1 VLNQPVG
8 LPPCAA
14 VPVTDAAC
22 EHDAH
27 HPVAGGYL
35 LRPLTADS

>member
-1 VLNQPVG
+1 
-8 LPPCAA
+8 
-14 VPVTDAAC
+14 VTDAAC